1 PHPAAGSNPD
11 RQAGE
16 RPGRDGPALAG
27 GPADGGDPHGTPGR
41 CERDHHRFRDHV
53 DPARRRDRGALMP
66 FLTKI
71 HEVGGTAIIELL
83 LQRELAP
90 GTVIDTDGLTSPYVV
105 VESALFVETRGK
117 DFSLM
122 VGE

>member
-1 PHPAAGSNPD
+1 
-11 RQAGE
+11 
-16 RPGRDGPALAG
+16 
-27 GPADGGDPHGTPGR
+27 
-41 CERDHHRFRDHV
+41 
-53 DPARRRDRGALMP
+53 MP

-117 DFSLM
+117 DFSLT